1 MSAYTQE
8 TVLSVRHWTDSLFSF
23 TTTRSPSFRFSN
35 GQFTM
40 MGLETDGGRPVVR
53 AYSMASPNY
62 EDTLEFF
69 SIKVPDG
76 PLTSRLQ
83 HIKESDRIL
92 VSKKPTGTL
101 VVDNLLPGRFLYLL
115 STGTGLAP
123 FMSIVRDPET
133 YERYEK
139 VVLVHG
145 CRQVA
150 ELAYGERITSQL
162 PRDEL
167 IGDYVREKL
176 IYYPTVTREPYHN
189 RGRVTDLITSGQ
201 LFRDVGLP
209 ALDAEQ
215 DRAMLCGSPQML
227 KDMRIVLED
236 SGFIEG
242 SVSEP
247 GTFVVEKAFVER

>member
-40 MGLETDGGRPVVR
+40 MGIETDGGRPLVR

-69 SIKVPDG
+69 SIKVQDG

-83 HIKESDRIL
+83 HIKQSDRIL

-123 FMSIVRDPET
+123 FMSIIRDPET
-133 YERYEK
+133 YERFEK

-150 ELAYGERITSQL
+150 ELAYGERITADL

-167 IGDYVREKL
+167 IGDYVRDKL
-176 IYYPTVTREPYHN
+176 IYYPTVTREPFHN
-189 RGRVTDLITSGQ
+189 RGRVTDLVTSGQ
-201 LFRDVGLP
+201 LFSDIGLP
-209 ALDAEQ
+209 SLDVAQ

-227 KDMRIVLED
+227 NDMREVLEER
-236 SGFIEG
+236 GFIEG

>member
-40 MGLETDGGRPVVR
+40 MGLETDGGRPLVR

-133 YERYEK
+133 YERFEK

-150 ELAYGERITSQL
+150 ELAYGERITGEL

-167 IGDYVREKL
+167 IGDTVREKL

-227 KDMRIVLED
+227 KDMRVVLED

-247 GTFVVEKAFVER
+247 GTFVIEKAFVER

>member
-40 MGLETDGGRPVVR
+40 MGLETDGGRPLVR

-150 ELAYGERITSQL
+150 ELAYGERITAEL

-167 IGDYVREKL
+167 IGDTVREKL

-209 ALDAEQ
+209 SLDAEQ

-227 KDMRIVLED
+227 KDMRTVLEER
-236 SGFIEG
+236 GFVEG

>member
-1 MSAYTQE
+1 MSAYTTE

-23 TTTRSPSFRFSN
+23 TTTRSPSFRFTS

-40 MGLETDGGRPVVR
+40 MGLETADRPLVR
-53 AYSMASPNY
+53 AYSLVSPPY
-62 EDTLEFF
+62 EETLEFL

-83 HIKESDRIL
+83 HIRESDRIL
-92 VSKKPTGTL
+92 VSRKPTGTL
-101 VVDNLLPGRFLYLL
+101 VIHNLLPGRTLYLL
-115 STGTGLAP
+115 ATGTGLAP
-123 FMSIVRDPET
+123 FMSIIRDPET
-133 YERYEK
+133 YERFEK
-139 VVLVHG
+139 IVLVHG

>member
-40 MGLETDGGRPVVR
+40 MGLETDGGRPLVR

-83 HIKESDRIL
+83 HIKQSDRIL

-123 FMSIVRDPET
+123 FMSIIRDPDT
-133 YERYEK
+133 YERFEK

-150 ELAYGERITSQL
+150 ELAYGERIIADL
-162 PRDEL
+162 PRAEL
-167 IGDYVREKL
+167 IGEYVREKL
-176 IYYPTVTREPYHN
+176 IYYPTVTREPFHN
-189 RGRVTDLITSGQ
+189 RGRITDLVTSGQ
-201 LFRDVGLP
+201 LFDDVGLP
-209 ALDAEQ
+209 ALDVAQ

-227 KDMRIVLED
+227 KDMRLVLEER
-236 SGFIEG
+236 GFIEG
-242 SVSEP
+242 SASEP
-247 GTFVVEKAFVER
+247 GTFVIEKAFVER

>member
-40 MGLETDGGRPVVR
+40 MGLETDGGRPLVR

-83 HIKESDRIL
+83 HIQQSDRIL

-123 FMSIVRDPET
+123 FMSIIRDPDT
-133 YERYEK
+133 YERFEK

-150 ELAYGERITSQL
+150 ELAYGERIIADL
-162 PRDEL
+162 PRAEL

-176 IYYPTVTREPYHN
+176 IYYPTVTREPFHN
-189 RGRVTDLITSGQ
+189 RGRITDLVTSGQ
-201 LFRDVGLP
+201 LFDDVGLP
-209 ALDAEQ
+209 ALDVVQ

-227 KDMRIVLED
+227 KDMRLVLEER
-236 SGFIEG
+236 GFIEG
-242 SVSEP
+242 SASEP
-247 GTFVVEKAFVER
+247 GTFVIEKAFVER